1 MQLKLYNCIKKG
13 NLHAWGGTVKTI
25 GIVANKG
32 KPEARI
38 VARELLHLLEAKG
51 ARVVLDESIARSLGR
66 PELGLPIT
74 QFGGSVHLVCVL
86 GGDGT
91 LLGIARRLAGC
102 SLPILGINLGTLGF
116 LSEAEPDNLPQAVDN
131 LLSGRYYIE
140 ERSMLEAKLV
150 RRGDILGTYTAMND
164 IGIAKGSF
172 CRIIQC
178 AVYLDGQY
186 VATFSGDGV
195 IVSSPTGSTA
205 YSLSAGG
212 PIVAPNVEMLLLT
225 PVAPHS
231 LTARPMV
238 FSAEQ
243 EIRIQVDA
251 IHREMGLSIDGQFGY
266 HLEGGDEIFVRKSP
280 YVTPLVKWQKDSFFE
295 AIRTKL
301 QGEWE

>member
-1 MQLKLYNCIKKG
+1 VG
-13 NLHAWGGTVKTI
+13 HVKTI

-38 VARELLHLLEAKG
+38 VARELLYLLEARG
-51 ARVVLDESIARSLGR
+51 ARVLLDENIAHDLGR
-66 PELGLPIT
+66 ADIAATVDQIGEQT
-74 QFGGSVHLVCVL
+74 QLVCVL

-91 LLGIARRLAGC
+91 LLGIARQLAGK

-116 LSEAEPDNLPQAVDN
+116 LSEAEPEHLPHAVDN
-131 LLSGRYYIE
+131 LLSGKYDIE
-140 ERSMLEAKLV
+140 ERTMLQATLV
-150 RRGDILGTYTAMND
+150 RKGETLADYTAMND

-178 AVYLDGQY
+178 AVYLDDEY

-212 PIVAPNVEMLLLT
+212 PIVAPNVDMLLLT

-238 FSAEQ
+238 LSANQ
-243 EIRIQVDA
+243 VIRIEVDA
-251 IHREMGLSIDGQFGY
+251 IHNEMGLSIDGQFGCR
-266 HLEGGDEIFVRKSP
+266 LEGGDHIYVKKSP
-280 YVTPLVKWQKDSFFE
+280 YVTPLIKWKKGSFFE

>member
-1 MQLKLYNCIKKG
+1 M
-13 NLHAWGGTVKTI
+13 KTI

-38 VARELLHLLEAKG
+38 VARELLYLLEKKG
-51 ARVVLDESIARSLGR
+51 AQVVLEENIAQLLGR
-66 PELGLPIT
+66 KELAVSTEQLGDKAQLI
-74 QFGGSVHLVCVL
+74 CVL

-91 LLGIARRLAGC
+91 LLKYARQLAGRA
-102 SLPILGINLGTLGF
+102 LPILGINLGTLGF
-116 LSEAEPDNLPQAVDN
+116 LSEAEPEHLSTAVDN
-131 LLSGRYYIE
+131 LLTQRYAIE
-140 ERSMLEAKLV
+140 ERSMLEAYLV
-150 RRGDILGTYTAMND
+150 RKGEKLASYTAMND

-178 AVYLDGQY
+178 AVYLDDHY
-186 VATFSGDGV
+186 VVTFSGDGV

-212 PIVAPNVEMLLLT
+212 PIVAPNVNALLLT

-238 FSAEQ
+238 FSGEQ
-243 EIRIQVDA
+243 QIRIEVDA
-251 IHREMGLSIDGQFGY
+251 IHKEMGLSIDGQFGY
-266 HLEGGDEIFVRKSP
+266 RLEGGDQIFIKKSP
-280 YVTPLVKWQKDSFFE
+280 HVTPLIKWQKGSFFDT
-295 AIRTKL
+295 IRTKL

>member
-1 MQLKLYNCIKKG
+1 MKK
-13 NLHAWGGTVKTI
+13 I
-25 GIVANKG
+25 GIIANKG

-38 VARELLHLLEAKG
+38 VARELLYLIEARG
-51 ARVVLDESIARSLGR
+51 AQVFLDENIASDLGR
-66 PELGLPIT
+66 AELGATVEDIGK
-74 QFGGSVHLVCVL
+74 QADLVCVL

-91 LLGIARRLAGC
+91 LLGIARQLAGR

-116 LSEAEPDNLPQAVDN
+116 LSEAEPEDLPHAVDN
-131 LLSGRYYIE
+131 LLLGKYDIE
-140 ERSMLEAKLV
+140 ERTMLEATLIRKGV
-150 RRGDILGTYTAMND
+150 SLGNYTAMND

-178 AVYLDGQY
+178 AVYLDNAY

-195 IVSSPTGSTA
+195 IVSTPTGSTA

-212 PIVAPNVEMLLLT
+212 PIVAPNVDMLLLT

-238 FSAEQ
+238 LSGNEV
-243 EIRIQVDA
+243 IRVEVDA
-251 IHREMGLSIDGQFGY
+251 IHQEMGLSIDGQFGY
-266 HLEGGDEIFVRKSP
+266 RLEGGDQIYIKKSP
-280 YVTPLVKWQKDSFFE
+280 YVTPLIKWKTGGFFE

>member
-1 MQLKLYNCIKKG
+1 MKK
-13 NLHAWGGTVKTI
+13 I
-25 GIVANKG
+25 GIIANKG

-38 VARELLHLLEAKG
+38 VARELVYLLEARG
-51 ARVVLDESIARSLGR
+51 AHVFLDETIASDLGR
-66 PELGLPIT
+66 AELGASIE
-74 QFGGSVHLVCVL
+74 QIGSHADLVCVL

-91 LLGIARRLAGC
+91 LLSIARKLAGRTI
-102 SLPILGINLGTLGF
+102 PIFGINLGTLGF
-116 LSEAEPDNLPQAVDN
+116 LSEAEPEHLPHAVDN
-131 LLSGRYYIE
+131 LLSGKYNIE
-140 ERSMLEAKLV
+140 ERAMLEASLV
-150 RRGDILGTYTAMND
+150 RKGSTLGTYTAMND

-178 AVYLDGQY
+178 AVYSDDEY

-212 PIVAPNVEMLLLT
+212 PIVAPNVDMLLLT

-238 FSAEQ
+238 LSGNQ
-243 EIRIQVDA
+243 TIRVEVDA
-251 IHREMGLSIDGQFGY
+251 IHQEMGLSIDGQFGY
-266 HLEGGDEIFVRKSP
+266 RLEGGDQIYIKKSP
-280 YVTPLVKWQKDSFFE
+280 CVTPLIKWKKGSFFE

>member
-1 MQLKLYNCIKKG
+1 
-13 NLHAWGGTVKTI
+13 VKTI

-38 VARELLHLLEAKG
+38 VARELLYLLETRGVQVMLEEHLAADT
-51 ARVVLDESIARSLGR
+51 ARADLAASIPQLG
-66 PELGLPIT
+66 E
-74 QFGGSVHLVCVL
+74 QAELVCVL

-91 LLGIARRLAGC
+91 LLGIARQLAGYHV
-102 SLPILGINLGTLGF
+102 PILGFNLGTLGF
-116 LSEAEPDNLPQAVDN
+116 LSEAEPDNLPQAVEN
-131 LLSGRYYIE
+131 LLTGRFIVE
-140 ERSMLEAKLV
+140 ERSMLETRLV
-150 RRGDILGTYTAMND
+150 RKGEVLATYTAMND

-178 AVYLDGQY
+178 AVYLDDQY

-238 FSAEQ
+238 FSAGQ
-243 EIRIQVDA
+243 VIRIQVDA
-251 IHREMGLSIDGQFGY
+251 VHREMGLSVDGQFGSR
-266 HLEGGDEIFVRKSP
+266 LEGGDDILVYKSP
-280 YVTPLVKWQKDSFFE
+280 HVTPLVKWRKGGFFE
-295 AIRTKL
+295 TIRNKF

>member
-1 MQLKLYNCIKKG
+1 MNR
-13 NLHAWGGTVKTI
+13 I
-25 GIVANKG
+25 GIVANRG

-38 VARELLHLLEAKG
+38 VARELLYLLEEKG
-51 ARVVLDESIARSLGR
+51 AEVVLEESIAHVLDRSDLACPLNQFAER
-66 PELGLPIT
+66 AELL
-74 QFGGSVHLVCVL
+74 CVL

-91 LLGIARRLAGC
+91 LLGIARQLAGHA
-102 SLPILGINLGTLGF
+102 LPILGINLGTLGF
-116 LSEAEPDNLPQAVDN
+116 LSEAEPENLQTAVDS
-131 LLSGRYYIE
+131 LLRGAYRIE
-140 ERSMLEAKLV
+140 RRMMLEAALWRKGEL
-150 RRGDILGTYTAMND
+150 LATYTAMND
-164 IGIAKGSF
+164 VGIAKGSF

-178 AVYLDGQY
+178 AVYLDDQY

-243 EIRIQVDA
+243 VIRVEVDA
-251 IHREMGLSIDGQFGY
+251 VHQEMGLSIDGQFGY
-266 HLEGGDEIFVRKSP
+266 RLEGGDIIYVKRSP
-280 YVTPLVKWQKDSFFE
+280 HVTPLIKWNDASFFQV
-295 AIRTKL
+295 IRNKL
-301 QGEWE
+301 HGEWE

>member
-1 MQLKLYNCIKKG
+1 M
-13 NLHAWGGTVKTI
+13 KTI

-38 VARELLHLLEAKG
+38 VARDLLHLLEDRGAK
-51 ARVVLDESIARSLGR
+51 VILEESIASGIGRS
-66 PELGLPIT
+66 ELALPIS
-74 QFGGSVHLVCVL
+74 QFGGRMDLVCVL

-91 LLGIARRLAGC
+91 LLDIARRLAGC
-102 SLPILGINLGTLGF
+102 SLPILGINMGTLGF
-116 LSEAEPDNLPQAVDN
+116 LSEAEPEHLSHAVDN
-131 LLSGRYYIE
+131 LLSGHYWIE
-140 ERSMLEAKLV
+140 ERSMLEASLV
-150 RRGDILGTYTAMND
+150 RRGDTLGRFTAMND

-172 CRIIQC
+172 CRIIEC
-178 AVYLDGQY
+178 AVSVDEQY

-212 PIVAPNVEMLLLT
+212 PIVAPNVDMLLLT

-238 FSAEQ
+238 FSSTQ
-243 EIRIQVDA
+243 IIRIQVDA
-251 IHREMGLSIDGQFGY
+251 IHKEMGLSIDGQFGY
-266 HLEGGDEIFVRKSP
+266 HLEGGDEIFVSTSP
-280 YVTPLVKWQKDSFFE
+280 YVTPLIKWQKDSFFA

-301 QGEWE
+301 HGEWE